1 MLRFRRQVD
10 MTTPNTIIADLVAEI
25 DALRIDAERY
35 RYLRDRLVAAD
46 FDWNETGDCVL
57 IFDWPKNVP
66 VGGNCD
72 MNIDAAVAS
81 AKGDSPC

>member
-46 FDWNETGDCVL
+46 FDWN
-57 IFDWPKNVP
+57 
-66 VGGNCD
+66 
-72 MNIDAAVAS
+72 
-81 AKGDSPC
+81 

>member
-1 MLRFRRQVD
+1 

>member
-1 MLRFRRQVD
+1 
-10 MTTPNTIIADLVAEI
+10 MTSPNTIIADMQAEI

-57 IFDWPKNVP
+57 IFNWPKNVS
-66 VGGNCD
+66 VGGDCD
-72 MNIDAAVAS
+72 KNIDAAMLAE
-81 AKGDSPC
+81 AQC